1 MPLSDLSIWEIRI
14 VKYVWHETYR
24 AEQTMA
30 KKKILVVDIDSKK
43 SRRMNTVGPAIDLL
57 DNYLIHSGAASTLT
71 KTEFELLYF
80 LAQRP
85 GQVFTR
91 DQIIKSVKGED
102 YPVTDRSVDV
112 QIVGL
117 RRKLGDAAGLI
128 ETVKGIGYRFRARS
142 GAK

>member
-1 MPLSDLSIWEIRI
+1 
-14 VKYVWHETYR
+14 
-24 AEQTMA
+24 MA
-30 KKKILVVDIDSKK
+30 KQKILVVDGDSKK
-43 SRRMNTVGPAIDLL
+43 SGAMNIDGLTIDSL

-71 KTEFELLYF
+71 ATEFALLNF

-91 DQIIKSVKGED
+91 DQIIKTVKGED

-117 RRKLGDAAGLI
+117 KRKLGDVAGLI
-128 ETVKGIGYRFRARS
+128 ETVKGIGYRFRE
-142 GAK
+142 